1 MTEIQ
6 QIICNALARHRGIRR
21 QRTWLAAF
29 AAIVAVMVLT
39 AMLDRMWMF
48 SGWTRWTGWLA
59 GLVAA
64 ACAARSAAGAT
75 SPDATAIAHQVEA
88 EAGETAPVVATAID
102 PAVRITAGGEAL
114 GAVMLDRLDHLAA
127 AAIRKAPPSFR
138 GRLRMPAA
146 FAATAVAAVVTL
158 LAFQGSN
165 GLLRMMIPWLASPYT
180 KLTLE
185 GPKEALAEG
194 RPFTLTARVSG
205 VPAKRVA
212 LYRQGSPQVLAEAA
226 PDPQGLVR
234 LAVDGLDGPADFV
247 VRAGDGRSAAL
258 RVTPYFLPSIKSF
271 EVAVTPPEYAA
282 HAHATKTA
290 PSFSVLRGSRLA
302 YKVHLKAPAVSIT
315 LERSAPPSKEERM
328 SEAEQAKLKRGMF
341 GQPIGV
347 EAPAASQ
354 SAIPVFRPDPADPLT
369 WQADWDVSSE
379 TADIVYRLAIQGEH
393 GDLVRNDEPWRIN
406 VVEDSPPVVRIQSHN
421 GGEVIRL
428 GNETVQFKLSAVDDV
443 RLNAARLVFRKPGQP
458 HTRQEIKLPTDAGR
472 SWSGAEL
479 LALAP
484 MDVKPLD
491 IIAVHAEAEDSNAI
505 EGAGVGRSEVVYLE
519 VPLPESDDDGGG
531 GGGGGGNGPPPVNPL
546 EIQMEILKATVILPD
561 SAPAAD
567 REAIA
572 HDQRQNAEYTGMMA
586 QAAEGIPMP
595 ELAAVLEKARLSM
608 EAAARV
614 LDQQPAVKAVP
625 DEEAALGSLVDAA
638 KMLEEA
644 KESLEPPGEGE
655 GKMTFTLSQP
665 KPKSSSAKG
674 ETKEESEAQKE
685 TLRKLMEEVQR
696 QLAEQQKLNQEKG
709 EASKLSKQQQGLAQ
723 DARSAAS
730 QAEGIKPSADGRGDP
745 KAAAEELERAAGLEE
760 DNAEALACGD
770 GVASKQLGAQSEQ
783 ALSNALRELAA
794 QLGSGIS
801 ESEAYPPGYER
812 LVGDY
817 LRSISYE

>member
-6 QIICNALARHRGIRR
+6 QIIINALARHRAIRM
-21 QRTWLAAF
+21 QRAWLAAF
-29 AAIVAVMVLT
+29 AAFAAVMTLT
-39 AMLDRMWMF
+39 AMFDRMWMF
-48 SGWTRWTGWLA
+48 SGLPRWTGWFA
-59 GLVAA
+59 GLLAA
-64 ACAARSAAGAT
+64 TFAARSAAGTT
-75 SPDATAIAHQVEA
+75 SPDATAIAHQIEVEA
-88 EAGETAPVVATAID
+88 EEAAPVVATAID

-114 GAVMLDRLDHLAA
+114 GGVMLERLDRLAA
-127 AAIRKAPPSFR
+127 DAIRKSPPSFR
-138 GRLRMPAA
+138 GRLRMPAI
-146 FAATAVAAVVTL
+146 FAAAALAAVVAL

-180 KLTLE
+180 KLSLE

-205 VPAKRVA
+205 VPARMVA
-212 LYRQGSPQVLAEAA
+212 LYRQDSPQVLAEAA

-247 VRAGDGRSAAL
+247 VRAGDGRSAPV
-258 RVTPYFLPSIKSF
+258 RVTPYLLPSIKSF
-271 EVAVTPPEYAA
+271 GIVVSPPEYAA
-282 HAHATKTA
+282 HTEATKTS
-290 PSFSVLRGSRLA
+290 PSFPVLRGSRLR
-302 YKVHLKAPAVSIT
+302 YKVHLKAPAVSIA
-315 LERSAPPSKEERM
+315 LERSAPPPKEERISM
-328 SEAEQAKLKRGMF
+328 AEKAKMKRGIF

-347 EAPAASQ
+347 EAPSATQ
-354 SAIPVFRPDPADPLT
+354 PAIPIFRPDPADPLT
-369 WQADWDVSSE
+369 WEADWDVSSE
-379 TADIVYRLAIQGEH
+379 TEDIVYRLKIQGEH
-393 GDLVRNDEPWRIN
+393 GDLIRNEEPWRIN

-421 GGEVIRL
+421 GSEVIRL
-428 GNETVQFKLSAVDDV
+428 GNETVQFKLSAVDDD
-443 RLNAARLVFRKPGQP
+443 RIAAARLVFRKPGQP
-458 HTRQEIKLPTDAGR
+458 HTRQEIKLPTDVGR

-491 IIAVHAEAEDSNAI
+491 IIAVHAEAVDSNAI

-519 VPLPESDDDGGG
+519 VPLPESADSGGE
-531 GGGGGGNGPPPVNPL
+531 GGGGGGNGPPPINPL

-586 QAAEGIPMP
+586 QAAGGIPMP

-614 LDQQPAVKAVP
+614 LEQHAAVKAVP
-625 DEEAALGSLVDAA
+625 NEESALGSLIDAA

-644 KESLEPPGEGE
+644 KKSLESAGEGE
-655 GKMTFTLSQP
+655 GKMAFTLSQP
-665 KPKSSSAKG
+665 KPKSSSAKS
-674 ETKEESEAQKE
+674 ENKEESEAQKE
-685 TLRKLMEEVQR
+685 SLRKLIEEVQR
-696 QLAEQQKLNQEKG
+696 QLAEQEKLNQEKG
-709 EASKLSKQQQGLAQ
+709 ETSELSKQQQGLAK

-730 QAEGIKPSADGRGDP
+730 QAEGIKPSPDGRGDP
-745 KAAAEELERAAGLEE
+745 KAAAKELERAAGFEE
-760 DNAEALACGD
+760 DNAEALASGD
-770 GVASKQLGAQSEQ
+770 GEASKQLGAQSEQ
-783 ALSNALRELAA
+783 ALSKALRELAA
-794 QLGSGIS
+794 QLGSDIS

>member
-6 QIICNALARHRGIRR
+6 QIILNALARHRGIRR
-21 QRTWLAAF
+21 QRAWLAAF
-29 AAIVAVMVLT
+29 AAFAAVMVLS

-75 SPDATAIAHQVEA
+75 SPDATTIAHQVEA
-88 EAGETAPVVATAID
+88 GAGETAPVVATAID

-114 GAVMLDRLDHLAA
+114 GGVMLDRLDRLAA

-138 GRLRMPAA
+138 GRLRVPAA
-146 FAATAVAAVVTL
+146 FAAAAVATVVAL
-158 LAFQGSN
+158 PAFQGSN
-165 GLLRMMIPWLASPYT
+165 GLLRMMIPWVASPYT

-185 GPKEALAEG
+185 GPKEPLAEG

-205 VPAKRVA
+205 VPAKMVA
-212 LYRQGSPQVLAEAA
+212 LYRHDSPQVLAEAA

-247 VRAGDGRSAAL
+247 VRAGDGRSAPV

-271 EVAVTPPEYAA
+271 EITVTPPEYAA
-282 HAHATKTA
+282 HAQATKIA
-290 PSFSVLRGSRLA
+290 PSFLMLRGSRLG
-302 YKVHLKAPAVSIT
+302 YRVHLKAPAVSIT
-315 LERSAPPSKEERM
+315 LERSAPPPKEERI
-328 SEAEQAKLKRGMF
+328 SVAEQAKLKSSIF
-341 GQPIGV
+341 GQRIGV
-347 EAPAASQ
+347 EDSAATEP
-354 SAIPVFRPDPADPLT
+354 AIPVFRPDPADPLT
-369 WQADWDVSSE
+369 WQSDWDVSSE
-379 TADIVYRLAIQGEH
+379 TEDIVYWLAIQGEH

-421 GGEVIRL
+421 GSEVIRL

-443 RLNAARLVFRKPGQP
+443 RINSVRLVFRKPGQP

-519 VPLPESDDDGGG
+519 VPLPESNDDGG
-531 GGGGGGNGPPPVNPL
+531 GGGGGGNGPPPINPL
-546 EIQMEILKATVILPD
+546 EIQMEILKATVVLPD

-567 REAIA
+567 RETIA

-608 EAAARV
+608 EEAARV
-614 LDQQPAVKAVP
+614 LDKLPAVKAVP
-625 DEEAALGSLVDAA
+625 DEEAALGSLIDAA

-665 KPKSSSAKG
+665 KPKSSSAKS
-674 ETKEESEAQKE
+674 ENKEESEAQKE

-696 QLAEQQKLNQEKG
+696 QLVEQQKLNQETG
-709 EASKLSKQQQGLAQ
+709 EVSERSKQQQGLAQ
-723 DARSAAS
+723 AARSAAS
-730 QAEGIKPSADGRGDP
+730 QAEGIKPSPDGRGDP
-745 KAAAEELERAAGLEE
+745 KAAAKELERAAGLEE
-760 DNAEALACGD
+760 DNAEALASGD
-770 GVASKQLGAQSEQ
+770 GEASRELGAQSEQ
-783 ALSNALRELAA
+783 ALSKALRELAA